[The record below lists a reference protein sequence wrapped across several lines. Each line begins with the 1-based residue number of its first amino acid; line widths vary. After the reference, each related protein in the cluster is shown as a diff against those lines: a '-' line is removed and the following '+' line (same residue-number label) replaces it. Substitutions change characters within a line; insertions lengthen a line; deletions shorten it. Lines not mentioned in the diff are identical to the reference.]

1 MLLVLEVERPFEKLA
16 AHRWIFR
23 PQSPRSPGRG
33 PGCSTRASL
42 SRAGAPALPWRH
54 QCFRS
59 LRRPSGPCPPA
70 PKRIK
75 VQLLNQSRVSWLG
88 PLLDGSSAAP
98 RHSKGHPTTPSAYRR
113 PKPRHQPWQR
123 PGSPRKPQR
132 LHQKRPHSSRGSR
145 SFAATRQLPKAG
157 SQHRRRGKSLPKPKP
172 GKQCK
177 PWPRHPC
184 HHCPWPGAHP
194 PPLQELQLL
203 RCQTAWLPNLRRTCR

>member
-75 VQLLNQSRVSWLG
+75 ESGQLARPPPGWELG
-88 PLLDGSSAAP
+88 RSTAQQRTSDNAFCLPPPQASPPALAAP
-98 RHSKGHPTTPSAYRR
+98 WKPPEAPKAPPEAPS
-113 PKPRHQPWQR
+113 QLQ
-123 PGSPRKPQR
+123 
-132 LHQKRPHSSRGSR
+132 GSR